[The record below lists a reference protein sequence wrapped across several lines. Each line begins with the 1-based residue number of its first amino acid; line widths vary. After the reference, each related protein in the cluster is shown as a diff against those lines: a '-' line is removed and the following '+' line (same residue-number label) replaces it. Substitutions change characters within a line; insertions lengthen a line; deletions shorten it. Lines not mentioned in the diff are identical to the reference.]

1 MGWLD
6 MQPNNL
12 LEQLKDIYL
21 PQEVSSWWPLAYGWW
36 VVMGV
41 LIFIG
46 ILFLIYKLIKKKQK
60 QYIDGIVNDFKESV
74 GETYISKPKEVLQ
87 TISVYLKRIAIHK
100 FPKDDIKLLYGQDWV
115 DYLNSKTKKNLF
127 EGDVAK
133 ELANIYKP
141 SNLDDEELEKV
152 VSASEKWIRRI
163 L

>member
-1 MGWLD
+1 MGWQG

-36 VVMGV
+36 VVFGLIIFVGV
-41 LIFIG
+41 
-46 ILFLIYKLIKKKQK
+46 LFLIYLQIRKRQK
-60 QYIDGIVNDFKESV
+60 QYIESIVDDFKASV
-74 GETYISKPKEVLQ
+74 TDTYTSKPKEVLQ

-115 DYLNSKTKKNLF
+115 DYLNSKTKTIMF
-127 EGDVAK
+127 EGIVA
-133 ELANIYKP
+133 ENLANIYRP
-141 SNLDDEELEKV
+141 ASLSDNELEAV
-152 VSASEKWIRRI
+152 VVASQTWIRRV